1 MSLAFAGRFFTTS
14 TTWEAPLPV
23 LFIYNSM
30 YYITG
35 LAKKFV
41 WIFGTILQKNSNKL
55 FGQIK
60 KQWSE
65 LDMEQ

>member
-1 MSLAFAGRFFTTS
+1 
-14 TTWEAPLPV
+14 
-23 LFIYNSM
+23 M